1 MALCKVLYITA
12 HAAEA
17 LMLKILTLKPV
28 KDWALAKRDPPCQK
42 TCVHSCNTVELY
54 HCTVTPW
61 SCTVAQSFLL
71 YISWLYRSTT
81 TTWNWLFDTVSQL
94 YHHTVTLWS
103 MSHCF
108 LTVLVTV
115 STALLCC
122 TSAHNFFCNTPVP
135 VSPCYSVTL
144 LCLSLYHEHCSVAA
158 AVHPVPS
165 CLELDRRKCRPL

>member
-1 MALCKVLYITA
+1 
-12 HAAEA
+12 
-17 LMLKILTLKPV
+17 
-28 KDWALAKRDPPCQK
+28 
-42 TCVHSCNTVELY
+42 
-54 HCTVTPW
+54 
-61 SCTVAQSFLL
+61 
-71 YISWLYRSTT
+71 
-81 TTWNWLFDTVSQL
+81 
-94 YHHTVTLWS
+94 

-158 AVHPVPS
+158 AVQCSQFLPVWNLTGVS
-165 CLELDRRKCRPL
+165 AVLCNLQNAQCLQIVDLDNNVDKFGKISGARCARKG